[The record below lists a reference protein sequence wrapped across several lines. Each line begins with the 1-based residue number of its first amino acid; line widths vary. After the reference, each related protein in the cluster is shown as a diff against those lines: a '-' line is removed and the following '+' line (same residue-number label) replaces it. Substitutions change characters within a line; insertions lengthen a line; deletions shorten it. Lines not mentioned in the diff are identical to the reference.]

1 MSALVGLDGVWPTA
15 ESFAD
20 LAAWKRDPPG
30 RSLSG
35 TRGWQGPGVGWTWC
49 EW

>member
-1 MSALVGLDGVWPTA
+1 MGLDGVWPPA

-20 LAAWKRDPPG
+20 LAAWQRDPPG
-30 RSLSG
+30 RRLSG
-35 TRGWQGPGVGWTWC
+35 PRGWLGPDVGGTWC